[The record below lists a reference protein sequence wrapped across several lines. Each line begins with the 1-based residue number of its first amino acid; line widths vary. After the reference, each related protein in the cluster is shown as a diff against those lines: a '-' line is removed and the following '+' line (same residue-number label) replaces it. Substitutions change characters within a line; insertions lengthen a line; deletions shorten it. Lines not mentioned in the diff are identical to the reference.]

1 MSTRH
6 FSFCSSP
13 YLVYFSFISVPP
25 IFTII
30 ASTKCLSTI
39 QNGSLSLGIFL
50 WGWGYLVYFSLI
62 SVPPIFTSVA
72 CSECWSTIQ
81 NVSLSLGIFLW
92 GWGYLV
98 YFSFISVPPIFTSV
112 ACSRNWST
120 IQNVSQSL
128 GIFLWGWEGGRLLGG
143 GWTGLLLGT
152 YTGCLST
159 WGPVTVSCSGALG
172 YPFLWGL
179 GWGDLVGDWSG

>member
-39 QNGSLSLGIFL
+39 QNGSLSLSIFL
-50 WGWGYLVYFSLI
+50 WGWGYLVYFSFI

-92 GWGYLV
+92 GGTWWGAGL
-98 YFSFISVPPIFTSV
+98 
-112 ACSRNWST
+112 ACSWALTGGACPRGG
-120 IQNVSQSL
+120 QSQSL
-128 GIFLWGWEGGRLLGG
+128 ALGHWGIHSCGGWGG
-143 GWTGLLLGT
+143 GTWWGTGLAEHLIT
-152 YTGCLST
+152 T
-159 WGPVTVSCSGALG
+159 
-172 YPFLWGL
+172 
-179 GWGDLVGDWSG
+179 